1 MNKNDPNQESF
12 IVTVNIQVEKLV
24 YGGDGL
30 ARADGEVVLTPFVL
44 PGESVEIER
53 EPKRSGITR
62 GRVLEIASASSDRVT
77 PACRYFGRCGGCHYQ
92 HATYEAQLAAKR
104 SILEETLR
112 RTGKLES
119 PPAVEVISGEP
130 WGYRNRIQ
138 LHFDRGRV
146 GYREMRSHN
155 LCAIE
160 SCPIS
165 SPKLNEC
172 IAALNRMVRDRR
184 WPPFLATAELFTNE
198 SEVQFNV
205 LATGR
210 PVAQRFFDWCKE
222 EMPGLV
228 SGALEYGGYRV
239 SYGTFFQV
247 NRFLVRPL
255 MDAALSGAAG
265 ESALDLYA
273 GAGLFSIPLA
283 GKFANVTAV
292 ESGTSAARDLAF
304 NAERAG
310 ARIEVRAESAD
321 AFLTA
326 LTAAPDFVVADP
338 PRTGLGKNVVGRLCE
353 LRPRAITVVAC
364 DPATLA
370 RDAQALGVGG
380 YRLDSLVMID
390 LFPQTYNIETVARFR
405 LAGG

>member
-1 MNKNDPNQESF
+1 M
-12 IVTVNIQVEKLV
+12 NIQVEKLV

-119 PPAVEVISGEP
+119 PPAVEVILGEP

-255 MDAALSGAAG
+255 MDAVLSGAAG

-338 PRTGLGKNVVGRLCE
+338 PRTGLGKNAVGRLCE

-390 LFPQTYNIETVARFR
+390 LFPQTYHIETVARFR